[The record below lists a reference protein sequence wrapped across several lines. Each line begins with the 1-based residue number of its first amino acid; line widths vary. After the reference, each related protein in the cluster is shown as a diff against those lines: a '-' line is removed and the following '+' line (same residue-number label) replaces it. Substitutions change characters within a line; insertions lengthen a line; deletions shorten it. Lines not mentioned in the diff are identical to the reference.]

1 MEDHELL
8 SEYAEHHSDKAFA
21 ELVARHIDLVYS
33 TAFRLVGESHLA
45 EDVAQTVFIGLARK
59 PRSLRNPRVL
69 AGWLYHTTRFKAA
82 SALRTEHRR
91 RQRESTAMELNAL
104 NSDSPSVWQA
114 LAPQLD
120 AAMDTLD
127 LNDRD
132 AVVLRFFK
140 GKSLREVGQAL
151 GTSEDAAQKRVTRA
165 LEKLRSYFLRQG
177 IAASAALI
185 AAEISAHAVQSAP
198 AGLAAGIAATSLAG
212 AADGGATAWALK
224 FVELMTATNLK
235 ITAAAL
241 LVIAAASAPL
251 LLSRRA
257 PSPDAALAPAMVGAA
272 QSDADPAPSPAIK
285 PAKLATPTESL
296 VDRMFAESAR
306 ELTPEQIEA
315 YLQQNKR
322 SAEGLLAA
330 FRVSLDKKYLLE
342 AAASFPNDARVQ
354 FAAVANEAFPGEN
367 RKWVDALKTNA
378 SDNSLAWYFSALDY
392 FKSKQ
397 PDLAIRELAEATRL
411 DSFENY
417 GVQSCQAV
425 EEMYRLAGRSPL
437 AAKYKAACGSRTP
450 VEYLAKLKALAAEMS
465 QVRQQYQDQGDAA
478 SANSMGA
485 MSMALGGQL
494 RAKDVLEQLV
504 GIAIQKNVL
513 ARLDPVGNNEFLGR
527 PVGEVTAEI
536 DRQREENKQSM
547 QKRDQVLPTLNEA
560 DLSNYLEREKLYGE
574 VKAMQWL
581 EATYWTPDLPPPPP
595 SESN

>member
-8 SEYAEHHSDKAFA
+8 SEYAEHHSDQAFA

-33 TAFRLVGESHLA
+33 TAFRLVGESHLSR
-45 EDVAQTVFIGLARK
+45 DVSQMVFIDLARK

-91 RQRESTAMELNAL
+91 RQWESTAMELSAL
-104 NSDSPSVWQA
+104 DSDSQSVWQA

-140 GKSLREVGQAL
+140 GKSLREVGRAL

-165 LEKLRSYFLRQG
+165 LEKLRSYFARQG
-177 IAASAALI
+177 IAATAGLI

-212 AADGGATAWALK
+212 AAGGGTWALK

-241 LVIAAASAPL
+241 LVIAAASTPIL
-251 LLSRRA
+251 LGRHAASPEA
-257 PSPDAALAPAMVGAA
+257 PSAPGMVGTA
-272 QSDADPAPSPAIK
+272 QPDADPAPS
-285 PAKLATPTESL
+285 LAVKPTEPPTSKESML
-296 VDRMFAESAR
+296 DRMVAESATD
-306 ELTPEQIEA
+306 LTGEQIEA
-315 YLQQNKR
+315 YLQRNKR
-322 SAEGLLAA
+322 SAENLLAA
-330 FRVSLDKKYLLE
+330 FRVSRDKKYLLE
-342 AAASFPNDARVQ
+342 AAASFPTDPRVQ
-354 FAAVANEAFPGEN
+354 FAAIATDAFPGEK
-367 RKWVDALKTNA
+367 RKWIDAFKA
-378 SDNSLAWYFSALDY
+378 SASENSLAWYFSALDY

-397 PDLAIRELAEATRL
+397 PDLALRELSEATRREA
-411 DSFENY
+411 FENY
-417 GVQSCQAV
+417 GAQTCQAV
-425 EEMYRLAGRSPL
+425 EEMCRLAGRSPL
-437 AAKYKAACGSRTP
+437 AAKFKAACGNRTP
-450 VEYLAKLKALAAEMS
+450 AGYLSELKALATEMS

-478 SANSMGA
+478 SANSMAA

-494 RAKDVLEQLV
+494 RANDVIEQLV
-504 GIAIQKNVL
+504 GSAIQKKIL
-513 ARLDPVGNNEFLGR
+513 AQLDPAGSYDFLGR
-527 PVGEVTAEI
+527 PVSEVTGEI
-536 DRQREENKQSM
+536 DRQKEATKQAM
-547 QKRDQVLPTLNEA
+547 QKRDQVLPTLEEA
-560 DLSNYLEREKLYGE
+560 DLSSYFEREKLYGE

-581 EATYWTPDLPPPPP
+581 EATYWSANLPPPP